1 MRFLVRPGILVLVH
15 GFIALTYIVLSVAA
29 AAGLYANGSGVEA
42 PVAAASG
49 GALLLISAFFHLSVS
64 RQRRERAIVDAL
76 SGLHGSQAQLQ
87 TALAASR
94 DELRLLL
101 VAFDKVM
108 REPHHGCAE
117 VAAEVRVLETLLR
130 QISPQTGAAQRYAAI
145 SPPVPTV
152 SMASGAPENI
162 DDEETL
168 GAIREALHGNR
179 VDVYLQPVV
188 SLPQRKSTFY
198 ETFSR
203 LRGGDDRQIEPAEY
217 LVVAERAGL
226 VTAIDNNLLFR
237 CIQLVRKTQ
246 RRQLGFGFFCNI
258 SPYTLRDTSFFPEFI
273 EFMEQNHRL
282 ATNLIFEFP
291 QADLKNH
298 NEQIVRNLGRLSEM
312 GFRFSIDQVE
322 TIDLDLEEL
331 TDRHISFVKVEAA
344 TLLENLDDTA
354 ASIQLHRMK
363 RALDRAGISL
373 VVEKVEE
380 EEQLIELLD
389 YGIDFGQGYLFGP
402 PRLSREGD

>member
-1 MRFLVRPGILVLVH
+1 MVH
-15 GFIALTYIVLSVAA
+15 GFIALAYIVAAVAA
-29 AAGLYANGSGVEA
+29 AAALYANGSGLDA
-42 PVAAASG
+42 PVAAAGG
-49 GALLLISAFFHLSVS
+49 GALLLASGFFHLSIS
-64 RQRRERAIVDAL
+64 RQRRDRAIVDAL
-76 SGLHGSQAQLQ
+76 SGLHGSQSKLQ
-87 TALAASR
+87 EALAASR
-94 DELRLLL
+94 DEVRILL

-108 REPHHGCAE
+108 RDEPRDGCKE

-130 QISPQTGAAQRYAAI
+130 QISPQAGGTPGYNGAA
-145 SPPVPTV
+145 PPALAVP
-152 SMASGAPENI
+152 APSDTPVTI

-168 GAIREALHGNR
+168 KDIREALHGNR

-188 SLPQRKSTFY
+188 SLPQRKSTYY

-203 LRGGDDRQIEPAEY
+203 LRGDDDRQIEPAEY
-217 LVVAERAGL
+217 LAVAERAGL

-258 SPYTLRDTSFFPEFI
+258 SPFTLRDTSFFPEFI

-291 QADLKNH
+291 QADLKRH
-298 NEQIVRNLGRLSEM
+298 DEQIVHNLGRLSDM

-322 TIDLDLEEL
+322 SIDFDLEEL
-331 TDRHISFVKVEAA
+331 IDRHISFVKVDAS
-344 TLLENLDDTA
+344 TLLRTLDDTA

-363 RALDRAGISL
+363 RALDRAGINL
-373 VVEKVEE
+373 IIEKVEE
-380 EEQLIELLD
+380 EEQLVELLD

>member
-1 MRFLVRPGILVLVH
+1 MPVLVH
-15 GFIALTYIVLSVAA
+15 GFIALSYIVVSLAA
-29 AAGLYANGSGVEA
+29 AAALYANGSGLDA

-49 GALLLISAFFHLSVS
+49 GALLLASAFFHLAVS
-64 RQRRERAIVDAL
+64 RQRRDRAIVDAL
-76 SGLHGSQAQLQ
+76 SGLHGSQARLQ
-87 TALAASR
+87 EALAASR

-101 VAFDKVM
+101 VAFDKAM
-108 REPHHGCAE
+108 QEQPRHGCSE

-130 QISPQTGAAQRYAAI
+130 QISPHAGAAQGHNAI
-145 SPPVPTV
+145 SLPAPAV
-152 SMASGAPENI
+152 SIPSGPPENV
-162 DDEETL
+162 DDEKTL
-168 GAIREALHGNR
+168 DSIREALHGNR

-203 LRGGDDRQIEPAEY
+203 LRGANDRQIEPAEY
-217 LVVAERAGL
+217 LAVAERAGV

-258 SPYTLRDTSFFPEFI
+258 SPFTLRDTSFFPEFI

-282 ATNLIFEFP
+282 AANLIFEFP
-291 QADLKNH
+291 QGDVKNH
-298 NEQIVRNLGRLSEM
+298 TDQIARNLDRLSEM

-322 TIDLDLEEL
+322 SIDLDLEEL
-331 TDRHISFVKVEAA
+331 VDRRISFVKVEAA

-373 VVEKVEE
+373 VVEKVEA